1 MWVTV
6 AWVKPMNSRL
16 AMLLATE
23 GSFGTE
29 VGIVLLKDTKV
40 LVEEMVKQQLRA
52 SYPKIS
58 EVYSG
63 LIN

>member
-40 LVEEMVKQQLRA
+40 LVEEMVKQQLRDIWRA
-52 SYPKIS
+52 
-58 EVYSG
+58 G
-63 LIN
+63 